1 MRHTKTVRTG
11 KFAKAGENYKEGDR
25 VTVLDEGTKLEG
37 QFGVEVV
44 HKCRMVN
51 GDELSMRFNK
61 TTINNMIDAFG
72 DESKAWVGQEVKV
85 WRVLQNVQGKMIR
98 VTYLSHP
105 DADID
110 EQGNFVI
117 PGRPVPAD
125 ADTGI
130 DYPTEEVN
138 PDDITFD

>member
-1 MRHTKTVRTG
+1 MRTG